1 MYDLRVLNQ
10 AWYIA
15 CDECVNEIDVRASNE
30 EAFRYILGR
39 CFRDA
44 KELLEA
50 AKEDIKD
57 FEISG
62 DWPRRD
68 NPPW

>member
-15 CDECVNEIDVRASNE
+15 CDQCVEEIGDRSKITNE
-30 EAFRYILGR
+30 EAFRFILGR

-44 KELLEA
+44 KELLEVA
-50 AKEDIKD
+50 GVEVSRMDDVDA
-57 FEISG
+57 
-62 DWPRRD
+62 W
-68 NPPW
+68 